1 MRIVVVGAGIIGLLV
16 AAESARA
23 GVQVDLVDQGGI
35 PSPVATSNDLHRV
48 VRALHRD
55 DAALTTAAAAAQR
68 AWTETHRLLGDR
80 CWIPTGVL
88 TALDADQVGPNLAL
102 LAAAGA
108 DAQVVGPAKLRARY
122 PHVSFASGTAAVLEP
137 TSGVVRAGQ
146 ALTALAGWLSHRPGT
161 RLWPGHRVISVD
173 DDGAVRLSD
182 GSVLRA
188 DRVVVA
194 AGPWSRELLA
204 ESIGPRLTLY
214 RQTTLSYAP
223 SARAAWAGTP
233 AVLGLGPERGAWL
246 VPPAAGAPAR
256 LSAAAACRAVP
267 EMTGRAAPA
276 RWRDYLIRQFS
287 ALLTDFDPAAVNG
300 AADGYYLAAP
310 DGGPALAASGDGT
323 VLAYAACG
331 GMSFKFAP
339 LIARSIAD
347 RALGGPPRATAW
359 TRSTGRGSS
368 PPPRARVRMMAAP
381 SLGRAAEP
389 RPERRTR

>member
-23 GVQVDLVDQGGI
+23 GVQVDLVDQGSI

-108 DAQVVGPAKLRARY
+108 DAQVVGPAKLRARC

-246 VPPAAGAPAR
+246 VPPTAGAPGPAERGGR
-256 LSAAAACRAVP
+256 LPGSPGDDRPGRARAVAGLP
-267 EMTGRAAPA
+267 HPPV
-276 RWRDYLIRQFS
+276 L
-287 ALLTDFDPAAVNG
+287 G
-300 AADGYYLAAP
+300 AADRLRPGRRER
-310 DGGPALAASGDGT
+310 GGGRLLPS
-323 VLAYAACG
+323 
-331 GMSFKFAP
+331 
-339 LIARSIAD
+339 
-347 RALGGPPRATAW
+347 RA
-359 TRSTGRGSS
+359 GR
-368 PPPRARVRMMAAP
+368 RARAR
-381 SLGRAAEP
+381 GQR
-389 RPERRTR
+389 